1 VTELARL
8 HDSIRACTRCV
19 ESGHIPAAK
28 PLTLGRDGA
37 SVFVIGQAPSRLDH
51 ETGQFYEGPAGR
63 RLKQWLQEA
72 GFTESDFGTTIYAAA
87 LTKCFPGRRPGSST
101 DRAPSRAELA
111 QCRGWLDAE
120 LALVNP
126 RIVVLFGSMAIQT
139 FLPKAPLEER
149 VGTMVEQDGRLWV
162 PLPHSSG
169 ASLWLNAPENQVRL
183 RDAICLLAQLRVRE
197 GIAPSRPSL

>member
-8 HDSIRACTRCV
+8 QESIRACTRCV
-19 ESGHIPAAK
+19 DSGHIPGAR

-37 SVFVIGQAPSRLDH
+37 SVLVIGQAPSRLDH
-51 ETGQFYEGPAGR
+51 ETGKFYEGPAGR
-63 RLKQWLQEA
+63 RLKQWLQDA

-101 DRAPSRAELA
+101 DRAPSGTELA
-111 QCRGWLDAE
+111 QCRSWLDAE
-120 LALVNP
+120 LALVDP

-139 FLPKAPLEER
+139 FLPKAPLEDR
-149 VGTMVEQDGRLWV
+149 VGTVVEQDGRWWV

-169 ASLWLNAPENQVRL
+169 ASLWLNKPENQARL
-183 RDAICLLAQLRVRE
+183 REAIDRLRELRSHLDLN
-197 GIAPSRPSL
+197 P